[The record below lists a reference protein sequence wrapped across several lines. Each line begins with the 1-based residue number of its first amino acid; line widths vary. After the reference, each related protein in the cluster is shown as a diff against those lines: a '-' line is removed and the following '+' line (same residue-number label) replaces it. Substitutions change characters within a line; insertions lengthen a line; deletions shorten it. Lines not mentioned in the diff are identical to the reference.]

1 MIRSSSGASRIS
13 SRRVPELLTSTAGK
27 IRRFG
32 ELTVEL
38 ELHVAGALE
47 LLEDHLV
54 HPRAG
59 LDQRGREDGER
70 ATVLDVAGGAEEL
83 LRRVER
89 GGVDTTGQDA
99 AARRGREVV
108 GPPRR

>member
-13 SRRVPELLTSTAGK
+13 SAGARVVDVDGREDPAV
-27 IRRFG
+27 RQ
-32 ELTVEL
+32 LTVEL

-59 LDQRGREDGER
+59 LDQRRGEDGER
-70 ATVLDVAGGAEEL
+70 ATVLDVAGRTEEL

-89 GGVDTTGQDA
+89 GGVDATGEDA
-99 AARRGREVV
+99 PAGGAARL
-108 GPPRR
+108 